1 MITAEML
8 STVGA
13 TKFRAVGAIIAL
25 LVCANASNAQ
35 STVIPNC
42 HVTPAVAVQPFDIC
56 QKVVDIF
63 SFLSPQIG
71 VALAGGN
78 PMLGEG
84 GTLGGPGKISA
95 SIHVTAVDGRIPKN
109 SVQLSQTGAAVS
121 SDYGAQR
128 APVPLPAVDAAIGLF
143 KGMTV
148 GLTNVGGVDLLV
160 GAAYVPNVNKEPF
173 SIRTEKK
180 AYAFLYGVRVGI
192 LQESAAVP
200 GMSFSYKERKFPTS
214 NFAYTPN
221 NDTLTIKGAT
231 LSSKSMRLVV
241 AKRFVF
247 IGFAA
252 GVGRDEI
259 EAKSEFS
266 AVVNDFQPV
275 SRLAIAIPSA
285 QQKVTRNNVFG
296 NLSFGLPTAQLVLEY
311 GWSSAG
317 TIQQTVNTFGGRQ
330 ANEGYHYASLGFGF
344 RL

>member
-1 MITAEML
+1 MSTMKTACGPNAKRNCGI
-8 STVGA
+8 GA
-13 TKFRAVGAIIAL
+13 TIAL
-25 LVCANASNAQ
+25 LVCANVSSAQ
-35 STVIPNC
+35 STVVPNC
-42 HVTPAVAVQPFDIC
+42 NVTPASVIQPYDIC

-84 GTLGGPGKISA
+84 GTLGGPGKISG
-95 SIHVTAVDGRIPKN
+95 SIHVTVVDGRIPKN
-109 SVQLSQTGAAVS
+109 SVQLSQTGVAVS

-128 APVPLPAVDAAIGLF
+128 APVPLPSVDAAIGVL
-143 KGMTV
+143 KGVTV

-160 GAAYVPNVNKEPF
+160 GAAYVPHVNKDPF

-180 AYAFLYGVRVGI
+180 AYAFSYGVRVGI

-200 GMSFSYKERKFPTS
+200 GMSFSYKTRKFPTS
-214 NFAYTPN
+214 NFIYTPN
-221 NDTLTIKGAT
+221 NDTLSSTGTT
-231 LSSKSMRLVV
+231 LSSKSMRLVL

-252 GVGRDEI
+252 GIGRDEI

-266 AVVNDFQPV
+266 AVVNDLQPV
-275 SRLAIAIPSA
+275 SRLAIAIPLA
-285 QQKVTRNNVFG
+285 QQKVRRSNVFG

-317 TIQQTVNTFGGRQ
+317 TIQQTLNTFGDRK